1 MKMRNLF
8 ILLLAL
14 CGSLSSLWA
23 QTSTVESNVFSVD
36 TRHIFASNVFS
47 VDTRSSYTVSF
58 DLGAYGTHSG
68 GGALVQTVLRGAA
81 ASSPIVTV
89 ADGWAFGG
97 WSVEFSSVES
107 DLTVSAQY
115 GVPLA
120 PVLELDSFYESN
132 DGTALTVDASP
143 TGGYPSSYS
152 YQWFI
157 GDLAIP
163 GNFGGTDSSYQIS
176 GDAANDGT
184 WKVKVTNA
192 AGSTTVEFEYR
203 VFADADGDGL
213 SDYRETNLLLTDPN
227 AADSDADGIN
237 DYDELHTHATDPVV
251 ADSDADGLFDGA
263 ELTLGTDPNAAD
275 SDDDGLSDGAEVN
288 SHSTDPND
296 SDSDDDGLSDFAEVD
311 SYATDPNDAD
321 SDDDGLSDAAEINTH
336 GTDPNAADSDGDGLS
351 DGAEVNQY
359 ASNPIASD
367 TDGDG
372 ILDGIEVRLQA
383 AAAGFDLTVDSSA
396 GLAEFIAAAA
406 SVPGLL
412 QDDQVEAL
420 RLGGIALDV
429 AADGAIAVQ
438 FVIEESTDLS
448 TWSEVETV
456 NTAVDNGAGKK
467 FIRVRKP

>member
-1 MKMRNLF
+1 M
-8 ILLLAL
+8 
-14 CGSLSSLWA
+14 
-23 QTSTVESNVFSVD
+23 TSDLTASASYQRKEYSV
-36 TRHIFASNVFS
+36 T
-47 VDTRSSYTVSF
+47 F
-58 DLGAYGTHSG
+58 DLGAYGTRSG
-68 GGALVQTVLRGAA
+68 GGALAQTIVHGEAA
-81 ASSPIVTV
+81 TAPTV
-89 ADGWAFGG
+89 DVAEGWLFGG
-97 WSVEFSSVES
+97 WSVEFDAVTA
-107 DLTVSAQY
+107 DLTVSVQY
-115 GVPLA
+115 GA
-120 PVLELDSFYESN
+120 PVVELDSFYETTE
-132 DGTALTVDASP
+132 GTALTVDASP
-143 TGGYPSSYS
+143 TGGSLLSYT
-152 YQWFI
+152 YQWYIDEF
-157 GDLAIP
+157 AIP
-163 GNFGGTDSSYQIS
+163 HPWGTNSAYQIP
-176 GDAANDGT
+176 GDAASDGT

-192 AGSTTVEFEYR
+192 AGTSTVEFEYR

-213 SDYRETNLLLTDPN
+213 SDYREASLLLTNPN

-263 ELTLGTDPNAAD
+263 ELTHGTDPNAAD

-311 SYATDPNDAD
+311 SYATDPNAAD
-321 SDDDGLSDAAEINTH
+321 SDSDGLSDAAEIHTH
-336 GTDPNAADSDGDGLS
+336 STDPNAADSDGDGLS

-372 ILDGIEVRLQA
+372 ILDGIEVHLQA

-448 TWSEVETV
+448 TWTEVETV